1 MRDMEDRMGRDAAG
15 YQDTITRLEAD
26 IAKMKVN
33 HHSEA
38 NGTFHYNRGSQIFQV
53 HSWLYYLKNPSWIR
67 NFRSGSRRN
76 LDNPDSFSPVWL
88 PYLSLS
94 ESCLLHCLFATWSV
108 FASLMSRADNI
119 VQRSVVHMLFFA
131 FARKLSYTVP
141 NISVNNPNNNNG
153 RMHIA
158 LPTYSFNVVNSNVEW
173 MECTIREQCL
183 VSFFD
188 FPFPM
193 NSPTWLSAIKLS
205 CVDLK
210 DDMARHLREYQ
221 DLLNVKMALDIEIA
235 TYRKLLEGEE
245 SRCVSLTLW
254 PFCNSPLPFPVPG
267 LKCWSFV
274 SCRITTTVPLQS
286 AYSSIGF
293 RGTFEKC
300 STLSPSVIN
309 TPKSILHSRRVNGG
323 LKRLIIAHGHIW

>member
-76 LDNPDSFSPVWL
+76 LDNPDSFSQVWL

-131 FARKLSYTVP
+131 MARKLSYTVP
-141 NISVNNPNNNNG
+141 NISANNPNNNNG
-153 RMHIA
+153 RIHIA

-173 MECTIREQCL
+173 MERTILEQCL

-193 NSPTWLSAIKLS
+193 NSPTWLSAIKLCLCWS
-205 CVDLK
+205 EGRYGSSPERVPGPAQREDGPRYW
-210 DDMARHLREYQ
+210 DRHLPQAAGRRGEQ
-221 DLLNVKMALDIEIA
+221 VCVLDTLALL
-235 TYRKLLEGEE
+235 
-245 SRCVSLTLW
+245 
-254 PFCNSPLPFPVPG
+254 
-267 LKCWSFV
+267 
-274 SCRITTTVPLQS
+274 
-286 AYSSIGF
+286 
-293 RGTFEKC
+293 
-300 STLSPSVIN
+300 
-309 TPKSILHSRRVNGG
+309 
-323 LKRLIIAHGHIW
+323 